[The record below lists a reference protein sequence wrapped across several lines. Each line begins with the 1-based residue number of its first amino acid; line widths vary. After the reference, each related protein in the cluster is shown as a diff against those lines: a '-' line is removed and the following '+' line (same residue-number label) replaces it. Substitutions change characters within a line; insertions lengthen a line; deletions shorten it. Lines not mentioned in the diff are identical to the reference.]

1 MYVLRVLDAG
11 LIISDR
17 MAPGAAI
24 IGASKSGLSIVAS
37 LHAPSLLK
45 EGRRGAAMAIGTTNH
60 TPFSDMTVGTGVH
73 FNFIKREL
81 PAIAPLLPLHPSP
94 SIQHSL

>member
-1 MYVLRVLDAG
+1 
-11 LIISDR
+11 

-45 EGRRGAAMAIGTTNH
+45 EGRRGAAMAIETTNH
-60 TPFSDMTVGTGVH
+60 TPSSDIAVGTGVQC
-73 FNFIKREL
+73 NFIRREL
-81 PAIAPLLPLHPSP
+81 PATIAPLLPLHPSP
-94 SIQHSL
+94 SI